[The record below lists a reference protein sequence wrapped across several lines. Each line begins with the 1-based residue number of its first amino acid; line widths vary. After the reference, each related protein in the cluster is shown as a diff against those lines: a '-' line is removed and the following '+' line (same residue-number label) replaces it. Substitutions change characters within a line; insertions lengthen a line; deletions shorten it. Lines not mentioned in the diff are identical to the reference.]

1 MITKTQK
8 SNKLPFT
15 KQFMG
20 FRGSYDG
27 PLVNPKTQIKTT
39 KLENKYSEN
48 IPVFLDKQGNLY
60 DLYYC
65 PINQS
70 QKLINYREEDLPN
83 LEELSIVTNEESQK
97 RGERTKIY
105 SQITCKD
112 PKEIHP
118 FPDPENYETFEQFE
132 QASLK
137 WEEQIEQAFGLL
149 QLPELVGGNFYRLK
163 DTTKKKFF
171 SDTDGRTETETDM
184 VTENDLI
191 TENEGEIEEDEE
203 NEETEGTEVIPEMKL
218 EDDKPILKKNEE
230 FEIYKM
236 LQNDKNEKME
246 IKNDEFSVDLK
257 KVLLGSDPWDASLLP
272 AEPKPNY
279 YKTFGEY
286 ERACRRW
293 SQIVVEQLKSMP
305 MHARQ
310 LEKQALLK
318 SYKKKIKKTKK
329 KQFNDFVRNYSTWR
343 ENVIYNVES
352 QQKHFFN
359 KKDFS
364 LTKPYP
370 KNPLV
375 GKLMNKQTIS
385 NDNYSIKKSQKLD
398 ISTFTIRKKNP
409 TEGIWDLLNQ
419 ETQNTI
425 KSIFEK
431 FYSKIST
438 NEKLYDSSH
447 PPLLGQFKPLKMR
460 SNSKSSTA
468 KSEKLS
474 VFRYERIDIKKEIEQ
489 QRFICPNKIEDV
501 KIMFEI
507 PKYDLP
513 KAIPFK
519 NLKSKENYREY
530 EEKIKY
536 QDLSFRFKHF
546 YSRHNYHCNPPSYN
560 KQIMKKIESVLQKK
574 KISITEIKQILM
586 YRPFYDEFKRL
597 FDKKKSMRKYRKI
610 LINSINSNNFN
621 EFVSIYEET
630 IDQLIHTN
638 LSFYVT
644 KIIHSKKAVK
654 IIQKCIE
661 KKNLKCLYYIA
672 YSLQYFNVIP
682 ISIFPVFD
690 EMKYII
696 NQIFPEFK
704 AYDKLITNL
713 NLHYYLQVILI
724 EYSDDIN
731 KSNDSLQ
738 ILIRGQLNEISNKI
752 ITLLKKEPKILD
764 KIIFK
769 GIALRSSKVS
779 IYFLFLLIRI
789 FNINPE
795 IILPDSIDELAI
807 IDQFELLG
815 LSKFIHSQCAAKLIL
830 QLFKKE
836 EFIKKFAMGYSI
848 DFDLLIG
855 QLFAHSSMLEF
866 VDIHQNNKVLQS
878 GMMNEINSY
887 LTKEK
892 IFDEYEYENE
902 NESTSNNLKN
912 KGLLREKNI
921 LRRPPSITI
930 LITNYFGVIYKQ
942 LPNNKKLIDL
952 SESIILSEKLY
963 NEIIAK
969 LKKNIKKHSP
979 SLVLIA
985 SFLSQ
990 MVKCLVKMN
999 LIIGNHQIVSNNKKK
1014 RDKKERNDGHTSSK
1028 SMGGGSSGS
1037 GRRRRFRS
1045 LSLKKGQV
1053 KSPMIDKGKEIRDD
1067 LQNFLQNEDIKEK
1080 LKKSQIVIKQNKI
1093 LQILNL
1099 INDAPEDAFGL
1110 KRFLIKILMYLLR
1123 VRSIFLEVYQNG
1135 LLFENLIKLCTQI
1148 KDFRLNKT
1156 SWKLFYQLIL
1166 YHSETIPFLIEN
1178 QLMKQ
1183 FVDLLTI
1190 SSGIGVINQL
1200 YYLNKIFNMPQ
1211 IEKKK
1216 FLNVDRYRYK
1226 RSYES
1231 HPIKSYI
1238 RDSKAISS
1246 FFESNLHYTRFIRLF
1261 KRYII
1266 TFAGAPFSNLA
1277 QIYYTIIDQKYCSKL
1292 KNEFKSSQEYKEAL
1306 NWFAQNRVFSD
1317 QSNDKNGKKIKKR
1330 QKSLFKF

>member
-48 IPVFLDKQGNLY
+48 IPVFLDTQGNLY

-293 SQIVVEQLKSMP
+293 SQIVVGQLKSMP

-385 NDNYSIKKSQKLD
+385 NDNYSVKKSQKLD

-460 SNSKSSTA
+460 SNSQSSTT

-519 NLKSKENYREY
+519 NLKSRENYREY

-546 YSRHNYHCNPPSYN
+546 YSRHNYHCNPPS
-560 KQIMKKIESVLQKK
+560 
-574 KISITEIKQILM
+574 
-586 YRPFYDEFKRL
+586 
-597 FDKKKSMRKYRKI
+597 
-610 LINSINSNNFN
+610 
-621 EFVSIYEET
+621 
-630 IDQLIHTN
+630 
-638 LSFYVT
+638 
-644 KIIHSKKAVK
+644 
-654 IIQKCIE
+654 
-661 KKNLKCLYYIA
+661 
-672 YSLQYFNVIP
+672 
-682 ISIFPVFD
+682 
-690 EMKYII
+690 
-696 NQIFPEFK
+696 IFPEFK

-752 ITLLKKEPKILD
+752 ITLLKKEPKILG

-779 IYFLFLLIRI
+779 LYFLFLLIRI

-1156 SWKLFYQLIL
+1156 SWKLFYQLIV

-1277 QIYYTIIDQKYCSKL
+1277 QIYYTIMDQKYCSKL